1 MQKIWHGVF
10 WKIISCG
17 CFAGINVL
25 VRFLSGGSPLP
36 IATPLPI
43 YTIMFFQ
50 NIVGVLVISSWLWQ
64 MKSSNTHL
72 LKTSKPWLHLLRIIT
87 AAIGIG
93 LWYISLRCMPIT
105 QVVALSLVGPIITTL
120 GAVMFLKEHFNL
132 QRKIAVFL
140 SIAGGFLI
148 ARPDRTLL
156 NTVGYTWY
164 MLLPLL
170 AAFVFALEKLLT
182 RKLLALKE
190 SPGNLAWSLLAFISP
205 LCILPALFY
214 GWVSPDISHIPW
226 ILLLG
231 IFNAL
236 AHYTFNKAYALAEVT
251 LLLPFGGTKLILSA
265 ILSYMAFYEIPKSF
279 DMWLGI
285 AIIAL
290 STLVLGISSETIS
303 KLQLYFNF
311 DKNPKTENQ

>member
-10 WKIISCG
+10 WKIVSCG

-25 VRFLSGGSPLP
+25 VRYLSGGSPIP
-36 IATPLPI
+36 IVTPLPI

-64 MKSSNTHL
+64 S
-72 LKTSKPWLHLLRIIT
+72 KTINPTYFGTVRPWLHLLRVIT

-105 QVVALSLVGPIITTL
+105 QVVALSLIGPIITTV
-120 GAVMFLKEHFNL
+120 GAVLFLKEQFNL

-156 NTVGYTWY
+156 HATGYNWY

-170 AAFVFALEKLLT
+170 AAFVFAIEKLLT
-182 RKLLALKE
+182 RKLLALQE
-190 SPGNLAWSLLAFISP
+190 SPSSLAWSLLAFISP
-205 LCILPALFY
+205 LCLLPVFFY
-214 GWVSPDISHIPW
+214 GWVNPDLMQLPW

-231 IFNAL
+231 TLNAL

-251 LLLPFGGTKLILSA
+251 ILLPFGGTKLILSA
-265 ILSYMAFYEIPKSF
+265 VLSYLAFLEIPKSF

-290 STLVLGISSETIS
+290 STLVLGISAELIS
-303 KLQLYFNF
+303 KMRLYLPFTQEARN
-311 DKNPKTENQ
+311 

>member
-10 WKIISCG
+10 WKIVSCG

-25 VRFLSGGSPLP
+25 VRYLSGGSPIP

-50 NIVGVLVISSWLWQ
+50 NIIGFLVISSWLW
-64 MKSSNTHL
+64 KPKAISTRHFG
-72 LKTSKPWLHLLRIIT
+72 TVKPWLHFLRIIT
-87 AAIGIG
+87 AAVGIG

-105 QVVALSLVGPIITTL
+105 QVVALSLIGPIITTV
-120 GAVMFLKEHFNL
+120 GAILFLKEHFNL

-148 ARPDRTLL
+148 ARPDRTLFHAA
-156 NTVGYTWY
+156 GYNWL

-182 RKLLALKE
+182 RKLLALNE
-190 SPGNLAWSLLAFISP
+190 SPSSLAWSLLVFISP
-205 LCILPALFY
+205 LCLLPVFFY
-214 GWVSPDISHIPW
+214 GWVNPDISQIPW

-231 IFNAL
+231 ILNAL
-236 AHYTFNKAYALAEVT
+236 AHYTFNKAYALAEIT

-265 ILSYMAFYEIPKSF
+265 ALSYFAFFEIPKSL

-285 AIIAL
+285 TVIAL
-290 STLVLGISSETIS
+290 STLVLGINAKFINRMR
-303 KLQLYFNF
+303 LYLPFNQEVQ
-311 DKNPKTENQ
+311 N

>member
-10 WKIISCG
+10 WKIVSCG

-25 VRFLSGGSPLP
+25 VRFLSGGSPIP
-36 IATPLPI
+36 IVTPLPI
-43 YTIMFFQ
+43 YSIMFFQ
-50 NIVGVLVISSWLWQ
+50 NIIGVIVISSWLWQ
-64 MKSSNTHL
+64 SKNINTQHL
-72 LKTSKPWLHLLRIIT
+72 RTSKPWLHLLRIVT
-87 AAIGIG
+87 AAIGIA

-105 QVVALSLVGPIITTL
+105 QVVALSLIGPIITTV
-120 GAVMFLKEHFNL
+120 GAIVFLKEQFNL

-148 ARPDRTLL
+148 ARPDRALSH
-156 NTVGYTWY
+156 TVGYNWY

-182 RKLLALKE
+182 RKLLALQE
-190 SPGNLAWSLLAFISP
+190 SPSSLAWSLLAFISP
-205 LCILPALFY
+205 LCLLPVFFY
-214 GWVSPDISHIPW
+214 GWVSPDMSHLPW

-231 IFNAL
+231 ILNAL

-251 LLLPFGGTKLILSA
+251 MLLPFGGTKLILSA
-265 ILSYMAFYEIPKSF
+265 GLSYLAFFEIPKSF

-285 AIIAL
+285 TVIAL
-290 STLVLGISSETIS
+290 STLVLGMSASFINRMR
-303 KLQLYFNF
+303 LYFSF
-311 DKNPKTENQ
+311 NQEVRN